1 MMDTAAIHQC
11 ECDIDC
17 LIVNAHKSGLSY
29 WWILRLALKAVEK
42 LVMLADEEFYMR
54 GGT

>member
-1 MMDTAAIHQC
+1 MEHAAAIKQC
-11 ECDIDC
+11 ESDIDC

-29 WWILRLALKAVEK
+29 WWILRLAMKAVEK
-42 LVMLADEEFYMR
+42 MVMLADEEYWMK